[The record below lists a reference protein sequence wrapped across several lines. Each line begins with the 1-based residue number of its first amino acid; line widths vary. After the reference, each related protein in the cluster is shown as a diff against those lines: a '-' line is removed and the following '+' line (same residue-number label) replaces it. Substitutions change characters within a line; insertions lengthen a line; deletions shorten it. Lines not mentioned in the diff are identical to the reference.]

1 MAEREYVYPPVIGA
15 MKGAFRALDLKV
27 DVHGADR
34 IPRSGGAVLA
44 SNHIS
49 YLDFILAGYAAL
61 PSGRRVRFMAKK
73 EVFDNKISG
82 PLMRGMRHI
91 PVDREA
97 GLSSYRQALADLKS
111 GEVVGVF
118 GEATISRSFM
128 IKDLKNG
135 AVRMAQA
142 ADVPLI
148 PVILWGTQRLWTKG
162 RKRRLWQ
169 RHLPITVLVGE
180 PMYPKKG
187 QNSTELTA
195 ELHAR
200 LSALLD
206 EAQANYPDKPSGPAD
221 SWWLPA
227 HLGGTAP
234 TLEEATEMDARGRA
248 EQQQP
253 EEATATAAATPQ
265 EPAKETVAAPV
276 AAPVAEPETAATT
289 TAEEPANETV
299 EEPTKTAVEEPDAK
313 PVAKPVAEPAKET
326 PKETAIE
333 PATET
338 ADDTDDTEPTP
349 EAADAAADEPAKE
362 TVAAKDSA
370 QDS

>member
-1 MAEREYVYPPVIGA
+1 VAEREYVYPPVIGA

-91 PVDREA
+91 PVDRSA
-97 GLSSYRQALADLKS
+97 GLSSYRQALDYLKA

-118 GEATISRSFM
+118 AEATISQSFTV
-128 IKDLKNG
+128 KELKNG

-148 PVILWGTQRLWTKG
+148 PVALWGTQRLWTKG
-162 RKRRLWQ
+162 RPRRLWQ
-169 RHLPITVLVGE
+169 RHVPILVVVGE
-180 PMYPKKG
+180 PIQAKKG
-187 QNSTELTA
+187 MNSAELT
-195 ELHAR
+195 EQLR
-200 LSALLD
+200 TSMTALLD
-206 EAQANYPDKPSGPAD
+206 EAQAKYPGKPLGPED

-234 TLEEATEMDARGRA
+234 TPEEAAELDARG
-248 EQQQP
+248 
-253 EEATATAAATPQ
+253 
-265 EPAKETVAAPV
+265 K
-276 AAPVAEPETAATT
+276 
-289 TAEEPANETV
+289 
-299 EEPTKTAVEEPDAK
+299 DA
-313 PVAKPVAEPAKET
+313 
-326 PKETAIE
+326 
-333 PATET
+333 
-338 ADDTDDTEPTP
+338 D
-349 EAADAAADEPAKE
+349 
-362 TVAAKDSA
+362 
-370 QDS
+370 

>member
-1 MAEREYVYPPVIGA
+1 VAEREYVYPPVIRA
-15 MKGAFRALDLKV
+15 MLGAFRALDLKV
-27 DVHGADR
+27 DVRGADR
-34 IPRSGGAVLA
+34 IPRTGGVVLA

-49 YLDFILAGYAAL
+49 YLDFIFAGAAAL

-73 EVFDNKISG
+73 EVFDNRISG

-97 GLSSYRQALADLKS
+97 GLSSYRQALDFLKS

-118 GEATISRSFM
+118 GEATISRSFT

-142 ADVPLI
+142 ADVPLV
-148 PVILWGTQRLWTKG
+148 PVVLWGTQRLWTKG
-162 RKRRLWQ
+162 RPRRIWQ
-169 RHLPITVLVGE
+169 RHVPITVLVGE

-187 QNSTELTA
+187 QDSTELTA

-206 EAQANYPDKPSGPAD
+206 EAQAGYPDKPARPED

-234 TLEEATEMDARGRA
+234 TPEQAAEMDARDRADRA
-248 EQQQP
+248 EKGKAP
-253 EEATATAAATPQ
+253 E
-265 EPAKETVAAPV
+265 
-276 AAPVAEPETAATT
+276 
-289 TAEEPANETV
+289 
-299 EEPTKTAVEEPDAK
+299 
-313 PVAKPVAEPAKET
+313 
-326 PKETAIE
+326 
-333 PATET
+333 
-338 ADDTDDTEPTP
+338 
-349 EAADAAADEPAKE
+349 
-362 TVAAKDSA
+362 
-370 QDS
+370 

>member
-1 MAEREYVYPPVIGA
+1 MAEREYVYPPVIRA

-49 YLDFILAGYAAL
+49 YLDFIFAGYAAL

-97 GLSSYRQALADLKS
+97 GLSSYRQALADLKN

-162 RKRRLWQ
+162 RARRLWQ
-169 RHLPITVLVGE
+169 RHLPVTVLVGE
-180 PMYPKKG
+180 PMYPRKG
-187 QNSTELTA
+187 QNSNELTA

-206 EAQANYPDKPSGPAD
+206 EAQANYPDRPSGPDD

-227 HLGGTAP
+227 HLGGSAP
-234 TLEEATEMDARGRA
+234 TLEQAAEMDARGRG
-248 EQQQP
+248 EKQP
-253 EEATATAAATPQ
+253 EEQAAAS
-265 EPAKETVAAPV
+265 
-276 AAPVAEPETAATT
+276 
-289 TAEEPANETV
+289 
-299 EEPTKTAVEEPDAK
+299 AV
-313 PVAKPVAEPAKET
+313 T
-326 PKETAIE
+326 
-333 PATET
+333 PATES
-338 ADDTDDTEPTP
+338 AAASVESESAAEAPPAATP
-349 EAADAAADEPAKE
+349 EAAGEAAVEVSTEPSTGSADEPAAEAAEEAAEEPVKE
-362 TVAAKDSA
+362 TVPAKDSA